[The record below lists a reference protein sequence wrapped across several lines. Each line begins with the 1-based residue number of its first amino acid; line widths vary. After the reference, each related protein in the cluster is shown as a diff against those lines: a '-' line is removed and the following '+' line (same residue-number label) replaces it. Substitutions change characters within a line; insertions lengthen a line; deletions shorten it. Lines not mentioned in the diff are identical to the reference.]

1 MCDCQPITEIFLVP
15 GLHCQNELAIIL
27 KELDGLAGISG
38 VTADYLNNSIRVEYC
53 PHRLDAVAIS
63 GAIEDVGF
71 KVMPTAELRPMDEA
85 EDGTCSCKVC
95 PGHESARPRWRV
107 TTTVGGLLLFL
118 GVVLWGIFAAT
129 TMPVA
134 AVLAASA
141 VACGIPVARAAWR
154 SIRHCKFDM
163 NVLMSIAAIGAL
175 GIGEYFEAATAMFL
189 FSVSLWLEALSM
201 DRARRAV
208 QSLVELTP
216 QVAHRLQSSYKK
228 GAAGGLSAS
237 AVQDVDPGELAVG
250 EIVLLRPGEM
260 VPIDGTVME
269 GASSLNQAAIT
280 GESIPVEKATGSEVF
295 AGSLN
300 GEGTLWI
307 QAARTAESSTLSR
320 IAHMVAQAQAAR
332 SPTER
337 FVERFAARYTPLVIA
352 LAVLLA
358 FCPPLLG
365 YLGLNWAA
373 SVSPGEWFRRALVLL
388 VIACPCAL
396 VISTPV
402 TIVCGL
408 YSAARR
414 GILVKGGQFLET
426 AGRIRAV
433 ALDKTGTLTLGL
445 PEVVAVE
452 PAAGRT
458 ADEVLAAAASL
469 ESHSEHPLARA
480 IVAEA
485 RRRGLAIEPASDFTA
500 MRGFGVRVTVQGE
513 TVFVGS
519 PRMFSDDSFAD
530 IPAGS
535 ETIEREREKQ
545 AGEGTTPAIVAT
557 ADSFWGTI
565 SLADRPRAEAARAV
579 ADLKKLGLESISM
592 LSGDNQAVAQS
603 IAQQVGI
610 DRCYAELLPD
620 EKVMQVRKIAAE
632 TWPVAMVGDGVND
645 APALAASQLGIALG
659 ADASDTALET
669 ADVAIMTADL
679 GRVPELFRLG
689 RRTQRILAQNIFL
702 ALTIKA
708 IVLIAASV
716 GLATLWMAVFAD
728 VGASMLVIANGMRLS
743 RTAPPH
749 V

>member
-1 MCDCQPITEIFLVP
+1 M
-15 GLHCQNELAIIL
+15 
-27 KELDGLAGISG
+27 
-38 VTADYLNNSIRVEYC
+38 
-53 PHRLDAVAIS
+53 
-63 GAIEDVGF
+63 
-71 KVMPTAELRPMDEA
+71 
-85 EDGTCSCKVC
+85 
-95 PGHESARPRWRV
+95 
-107 TTTVGGLLLFL
+107 
-118 GVVLWGIFAAT
+118 
-129 TMPVA
+129 
-134 AVLAASA
+134 
-141 VACGIPVARAAWR
+141 
-154 SIRHCKFDM
+154 
-163 NVLMSIAAIGAL
+163 
-175 GIGEYFEAATAMFL
+175 
-189 FSVSLWLEALSM
+189 
-201 DRARRAV
+201 
-208 QSLVELTP
+208 
-216 QVAHRLQSSYKK
+216 
-228 GAAGGLSAS
+228 
-237 AVQDVDPGELAVG
+237 
-250 EIVLLRPGEM
+250 
-260 VPIDGTVME
+260 
-269 GASSLNQAAIT
+269 
-280 GESIPVEKATGSEVF
+280 
-295 AGSLN
+295 
-300 GEGTLWI
+300 
-307 QAARTAESSTLSR
+307 
-320 IAHMVAQAQAAR
+320 
-332 SPTER
+332 
-337 FVERFAARYTPLVIA
+337 
-352 LAVLLA
+352 
-358 FCPPLLG
+358 
-365 YLGLNWAA
+365 
-373 SVSPGEWFRRALVLL
+373 
-388 VIACPCAL
+388 
-396 VISTPV
+396 ISTPV

-500 MRGFGVRVTVQGE
+500 MRGFGVRGTVQGE

-632 TWPVAMVGDGVND
+632 TWPMAMVGDGVND

-716 GLATLWMAVFAD
+716 GLATLWMAVLAD